1 MRTSS
6 ITAAKTT
13 ACAAGKPYVGHH
25 SRENGRRWRLCHA
38 DRVFRLLELLGG
50 LSLVTDIGTGS
61 PLEESL
67 KRCLVATRLARISG
81 CTEPE
86 VSDVLYTALL
96 QHLGCTAY
104 AHEMAR
110 VWGDDIVTARV
121 SFLSDSGELADMWRV
136 WIPGIAKAT
145 GRSKARVLATTVVTA
160 RRKEEATAAT
170 CEVARGAAQG
180 LGLPEPV
187 QAGLSHMFAM
197 WNGKGLPS
205 TAGEA
210 IPLTARLMQ
219 VAFTAVMFTV
229 HANTDVALAEVRRRA
244 GGQLDPDLADLL
256 IERADE
262 LLDDLDE
269 VDAYQAVLDAEPEP
283 VRRIEKD
290 ELADVAR
297 TFGNLVDL
305 KSPSLRGH
313 SAGVGDLAAAAIGML
328 GLREEIETVR
338 VAGYLHD
345 LGRVGVSSAIWE
357 KPGPLST
364 AERDQARLHAYHSE
378 RILARIAP
386 LAELA
391 KLAGQHHEH
400 CDGSGYHRGFTAAQ
414 LSMPSRVLAC
424 ADTYR
429 RLIEDRPYRRALAP
443 ARAADRL
450 EAEARAGRLDADA
463 AAAVIEAA
471 GLPHGTRRARPADL
485 TERQVE
491 VLRLVSL
498 GLSNAEIAERLVL
511 SRRTVEHHVQ
521 DIYLKIG
528 ASTRAGAAM
537 FAMQHGLL

>member
-1 MRTSS
+1 MFRT
-6 ITAAKTT
+6 
-13 ACAAGKPYVGHH
+13 
-25 SRENGRRWRLCHA
+25 
-38 DRVFRLLELLGG
+38 LELLGG

-67 KRCLVATRLARISG
+67 KRCLVAARLSKIIG
-81 CTEPE
+81 CTNEE

-104 AHEMAR
+104 AHEAAR
-110 VWGDDIVTARV
+110 VWGDDVVTARV

-136 WIPGIAKAT
+136 WVPGIAQAT
-145 GRSKARVLATTVVTA
+145 GRSRARVLATTVVTA
-160 RRKEEATAAT
+160 KRMEAEGPAAT
-170 CEVARGAAQG
+170 CEVARSASQG
-180 LGLPEPV
+180 LGLPETV
-187 QAGLSHMFAM
+187 QAGLLHMFAM
-197 WNGKGLPS
+197 WNGKGFPNA
-205 TAGEA
+205 AGES
-210 IPLTARLMQ
+210 IPLAARVMQ
-219 VAFTAVMFTV
+219 VALTAVMFAS
-229 HANTDVALAEVRRRA
+229 HANSDVAVAEVRRRA
-244 GGQLDPDLADLL
+244 GTQLDPNLADLL
-256 IERADE
+256 VERADE
-262 LLDDLDE
+262 LLGDLDE
-269 VDAYQAVLDAEPEP
+269 IDAYQAVLDAEPEP
-283 VRRIEKD
+283 VRRVEKGGLT
-290 ELADVAR
+290 EVAR

-305 KSPSLRGH
+305 KSPWLHGH
-313 SAGVGDLAAAAIGML
+313 SAGVGDLAAAAAGML
-328 GLREEIETVR
+328 GLREEMETLR

-345 LGRVGVSSAIWE
+345 LGRVGVSSAIWD

-364 AERDQARLHAYHSE
+364 SERDQARLHAYHSE
-378 RILARIAP
+378 RILARIPP

-391 KLAGQHHEH
+391 RLAGQHHEH

-471 GLPHGTRRARPADL
+471 GLPHRTMRARPADL

-498 GLSNAEIAERLVL
+498 GLSNADIAERLVL

>member
-1 MRTSS
+1 
-6 ITAAKTT
+6 
-13 ACAAGKPYVGHH
+13 
-25 SRENGRRWRLCHA
+25 
-38 DRVFRLLELLGG
+38 
-50 LSLVTDIGTGS
+50 
-61 PLEESL
+61 
-67 KRCLVATRLARISG
+67 
-81 CTEPE
+81 
-86 VSDVLYTALL
+86 
-96 QHLGCTAY
+96 
-104 AHEMAR
+104 
-110 VWGDDIVTARV
+110 
-121 SFLSDSGELADMWRV
+121 
-136 WIPGIAKAT
+136 
-145 GRSKARVLATTVVTA
+145 
-160 RRKEEATAAT
+160 
-170 CEVARGAAQG
+170 
-180 LGLPEPV
+180 
-187 QAGLSHMFAM
+187 MFAM

-244 GGQLDPDLADLL
+244 GGQLDPNLADLL